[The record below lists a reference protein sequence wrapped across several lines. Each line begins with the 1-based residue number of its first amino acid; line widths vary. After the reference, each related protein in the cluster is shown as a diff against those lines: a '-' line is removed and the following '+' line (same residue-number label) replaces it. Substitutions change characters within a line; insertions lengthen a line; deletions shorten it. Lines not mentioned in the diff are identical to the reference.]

1 MTYIKCC
8 KTILFVVFS
17 LFVSTMSAMDHR
29 RIFADVWADHAQI
42 GAARECFQV
51 CCADNQ
57 KILNVTKHQI
67 GHKIMMEISEINGT
81 IPTSWL
87 LISNEGEGLS
97 LFKFLRELYTVEK
110 VFDLLQSPIKGQ
122 LNNQKLLNFFKR

>member
-1 MTYIKCC
+1 
-8 KTILFVVFS
+8 
-17 LFVSTMSAMDHR
+17 
-29 RIFADVWADHAQI
+29 
-42 GAARECFQV
+42 
-51 CCADNQ
+51 
-57 KILNVTKHQI
+57 
-67 GHKIMMEISEINGT
+67 MMEISEINGT

-110 VFDLLQSPIKGQ
+110 VFDLLQSPIKGK